1 MADINFRV
9 KEEALSVVRNTVIEA
24 NFDEVK
30 AALTEMIEPYRTMVV
45 QENDIPNAKND
56 RAKIRKVAGNIDDLR
71 KTVKKAYSESLSA
84 FEAKCKELVA
94 ICDDGAKNLDEQIKE
109 YEERERAAKI
119 ERIRNYYDSVDG
131 FDEERGYLPW
141 EAIFDA
147 RWGNKGFS
155 EDDAK
160 DVIKSTLMATH
171 DDLEFVRSFD
181 EHDVPYLLDLYKDR
195 RDTRLCMAKAK
206 EFEARRI
213 AEERRKAEEER
224 ARMEAEHAR
233 LERERLAQMERERKE
248 AEAVYEEVEE
258 EQPAVAVAPRYEDE
272 LLTIDFR
279 ATGTREQFRQLKVFM
294 QSLGMRLGRVK

>member
-1 MADINFRV
+1 MADINFQV
-9 KEEALSVVRNTVIEA
+9 KEESLAVVRNSVIEA

-141 EAIFDA
+141 EAVFDA

-224 ARMEAEHAR
+224 AR
-233 LERERLAQMERERKE
+233 LERERFAQMERERKE

-258 EQPAVAVAPRYEDE
+258 EQPAVAVAPRYEEE

-279 ATGTREQFRQLKVFM
+279 ATGTRDQFRQLKVFM